1 MQRVSILLFFLLL
14 SVVLFPCFAQ
24 NDWENHHLLH
34 INREPARASF
44 IPYAEEKNDRMFSL
58 DGEWK
63 FNWVPTPEKRP
74 VDFYRNDFD
83 DSGWIEFPV
92 PANWEVNGF
101 GTPIYVSAGYP
112 FKIDPPYVTKEPR
125 DLHILC
131 RKESS
136 GFLSPL
142 IHSSAGWEKQQVFL
156 HFEGVQSAF
165 YVWINGERVGYSQGS
180 MEPSEFRITPY
191 LKSGE
196 TGSPWKYINIPMGV
210 ISKTRTCGV
219 SAVSIVPFTS
229 MPLKISV
236 SGILE

>member
-1 MQRVSILLFFLLL
+1 MLFFLLL

-125 DLHILC
+125 ETYTSYAERNPVGSYRRSFTL
-131 RKESS
+131 
-136 GFLSPL
+136 P
-142 IHSSAGWEKQQVFL
+142 AGWEKQQVFL

-196 TGSPWKYINIPMGV
+196 NRIAVEVYKYSDGV

-219 SAVSIVPFTS
+219 SAVSIVPFTYATEN
-229 MPLKISV
+229 IRIR
-236 SGILE
+236 ILGKDHPG